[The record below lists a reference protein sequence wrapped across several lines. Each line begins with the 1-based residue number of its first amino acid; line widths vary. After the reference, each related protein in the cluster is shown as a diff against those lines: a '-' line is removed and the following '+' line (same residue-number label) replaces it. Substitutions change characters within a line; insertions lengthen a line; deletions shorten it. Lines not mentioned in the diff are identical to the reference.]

1 MSPSQENWSPSEG
14 NFKPLDKAFSTILH
28 GRLVQGSYAWLGT
41 TFPRQYY
48 IMSGNSMT
56 FSSKTYEQMFSD
68 KPFVFMLVN
77 RKCLP
82 FVAQKIGLKNTL
94 VWSTVERKQGRK
106 IGTLEGGGREIGNS
120 KLRKDRRFGLWI
132 MDGRKIKNITSILR
146 KKDTRAPYEWYI
158 LSVIVWIS
166 PPAGEQKA
174 RQAFYFGFIKTTT
187 LSTLHLPS
195 SNSRWPVQWSVTA
208 HHFTAGKAKSSKL
221 GYGTLQLRRTR

>member
-1 MSPSQENWSPSEG
+1 MPTLCRPENWLKKYTGMKYSWKE
-14 NFKPLDKAFSTILH
+14 A
-28 GRLVQGSYAWLGT
+28 GT
-41 TFPRQYY
+41 
-48 IMSGNSMT
+48 
-56 FSSKTYEQMFSD
+56 E
-68 KPFVFMLVN
+68 N
-77 RKCLP
+77 R
-82 FVAQKIGLKNTL
+82 IWRG
-94 VWSTVERKQGRK
+94 
-106 IGTLEGGGREIGNS
+106 GGGREIGNS

-195 SNSRWPVQWSVTA
+195 SNSRWPGQWSVTA

>member
-1 MSPSQENWSPSEG
+1 MLDSQLDWQHESVVASTPLSPYSSQISEFCESWDPYAENYKLHSRQWHKLSLPSEETETNRIARYNCWQETRETG
-14 NFKPLDKAFSTILH
+14 RVQYLPELRACVTQHNNAKFELAVHYYSTSMILH

-106 IGTLEGGGREIGNS
+106 IGTLEGGGEE
-120 KLRKDRRFGLWI
+120 K
-132 MDGRKIKNITSILR
+132 
-146 KKDTRAPYEWYI
+146 
-158 LSVIVWIS
+158 
-166 PPAGEQKA
+166 
-174 RQAFYFGFIKTTT
+174 
-187 LSTLHLPS
+187 
-195 SNSRWPVQWSVTA
+195 
-208 HHFTAGKAKSSKL
+208 
-221 GYGTLQLRRTR
+221 